1 MDPNLRMNAQIN
13 TFYYFLIIMAI
24 TTVSQLITLLAIVF
38 GDLSGKENVVAATV
52 IASAFFGAFGIVR
65 IMTNLMLI
73 INEMDEKLS
82 NTHFGKET
90 KAIPI
95 HILRFVFAGIFVLVA
110 IVQLSYLYGWI

>member
-13 TFYYFLIIMAI
+13 TFYYFLIIMTI

-73 INEMDEKLS
+73 INEMDDKLS

-110 IVQLSYLYGWI
+110 IVQLSYLYG